1 MNKKE
6 EAGVYQL
13 ENGNWAFRYIV
24 TVEGRKKLEEEPETS
39 LENLSKQRIPH

>member
-13 ENGNWAFRYIV
+13 DNGNWAFRYIV
-24 TVEGRKKLEEEPETS
+24 TVEGKAEGQKKDKE
-39 LENLSKQRIPH
+39 